1 MLTLAV
7 RPILYEWSER
17 STRPRL
23 FRRACRHGD
32 RCSRIHNKPTISQT
46 ILLQNM
52 YQNPAMSMP
61 PGPDGLPPAVDP
73 RVSQEHF
80 EVRRSCATPQDNNA
94 PSLPLTRFTQRCAT
108 CTAAWPEACQ
118 FHVTEFTI
126 RGCTLFLGRLPAAAA
141 TVHGHTPC
149 PTRARSRAGA
159 ARAITGRM

>member
-1 MLTLAV
+1 MAEHLASIFGTEKDRVNCPFYFKIGCGAPPPVMPPSCAVSMLGPCCASCLHMS
-7 RPILYEWSER
+7 SER
-17 STRPRL
+17 LTRCALCP

-80 EVRRSCATPQDNNA
+80 EVRRHPQ
-94 PSLPLTRFTQRCAT
+94 PHET
-108 CTAAWPEACQ
+108 TA
-118 FHVTEFTI
+118 
-126 RGCTLFLGRLPAAAA
+126 
-141 TVHGHTPC
+141 
-149 PTRARSRAGA
+149 SRAFRSLGSLKA
-159 ARAITGRM
+159 ARRGL